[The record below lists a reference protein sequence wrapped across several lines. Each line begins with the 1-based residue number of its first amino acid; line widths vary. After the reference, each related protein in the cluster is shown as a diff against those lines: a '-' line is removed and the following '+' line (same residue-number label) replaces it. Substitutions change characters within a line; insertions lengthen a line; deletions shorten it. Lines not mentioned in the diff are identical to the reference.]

1 MKALVEEIDKKT
13 YNPDIYFTS
22 LDPQARR
29 YTSKKINKQG
39 TISTSRPVKRINY
52 SLADLEARLYTS
64 RSEGDGNSISRQDD
78 RNSKNSHSFEERY
91 TQQEILQSDRR
102 FMELNTENFS
112 DLPNVPTL
120 LSDLTGVPR
129 DRIESTTKPIS
140 QTSDGL
146 SALMGGSS
154 FVKEHSKYGH
164 GWVLKPET
172 LREIQLSYK
181 STKLPKPKR
190 KNTNRIVALKKVL
203 SSKRNL
209 HSFLD
214 SALLN
219 LMDKNVIYHN
229 VYNKRYFKV
238 LPLITTCSI
247 CGGYDS
253 ISSCVNCGNKI
264 CSVSCFKLHNE
275 TRCRNR

>member
-120 LSDLTGVPR
+120 LVISQAYHEIV
-129 DRIESTTKPIS
+129 IESTTKPIS

-164 GWVLKPET
+164 GWVLNEKP
-172 LREIQLSYK
+172 YGK
-181 STKLPKPKR
+181 Y
-190 KNTNRIVALKKVL
+190 NYRINLQNYLNQRGRIPIVL
-203 SSKRNL
+203 WR
-209 HSFLD
+209 
-214 SALLN
+214 
-219 LMDKNVIYHN
+219 
-229 VYNKRYFKV
+229 
-238 LPLITTCSI
+238 
-247 CGGYDS
+247 
-253 ISSCVNCGNKI
+253 
-264 CSVSCFKLHNE
+264 
-275 TRCRNR
+275 